1 MYSTYCSVAS
11 TESIHVPPSTVLTVE
26 WHGRRPMEPTQFIC
40 SLRRRCV
47 MEFFLPHKSLETNGH
62 VLVSSL
68 YRHDKLWFHWVSSVP
83 HSVVRVCVCVCAW
96 CLLRMKTNCFHKVKF
111 THELGFLSDRNC
123 FFVLKI
129 CASLAELC
137 ISKKHTSS
145 FAQQI
150 IVFLSIQK
158 LG

>member
-1 MYSTYCSVAS
+1 MSRLLLCWRLSDMDGVQWNPHSLYVVYEEGAS
-11 TESIHVPPSTVLTVE
+11 WNFFCHTKA
-26 WHGRRPMEPTQFIC
+26 WRPMGMWRM
-40 SLRRRCV
+40 SD
-47 MEFFLPHKSLETNGH
+47 

-83 HSVVRVCVCVCAW
+83 HSVVRVCVCVCVCAW